1 MRLASLQKTMHLLYT
16 RNRFFRQTERRRSY
30 THSIEP
36 KKTRVIEILKQNHL
50 EYEVVSKRNQS
61 TYAMHA
67 RAKHGMRA
75 GFGEARVVSDCI
87 GPVSFVYHIY
97 VRGKDLA
104 RARNLAG
111 I

>member
-1 MRLASLQKTMHLLYT
+1 MLTLL
-16 RNRFFRQTERRRSY
+16 NR
-30 THSIEP
+30 
-36 KKTRVIEILKQNHL
+36 KKLLTDVSSEEIARVIEILKQNHL
-50 EYEVVSKRNQS
+50 EYEVVSKRTQS

>member
-1 MRLASLQKTMHLLYT
+1 MLTLFNRKKLLT
-16 RNRFFRQTERRRSY
+16 DVSSEEIS
-30 THSIEP
+30 
-36 KKTRVIEILKQNHL
+36 KVIEILKQNRL

-61 TYAMHA
+61 TYAMQA
-67 RAKHGMRA
+67 RARHGMRT
-75 GFGEARVVSDCI
+75 GFGDARVVSDCI

-104 RARNLAG
+104 RARNLTG